1 MFSQAK
7 TYDPIATF
15 RRVFLHLLFEGLR
28 RVMRVP
34 GGGGGWDESTLY
46 ISVKHFVSSTLNV
59 VALRE

>member
-28 RVMRVP
+28 MGYESPR
-34 GGGGGWDESTLY
+34 GGGGDESTLY